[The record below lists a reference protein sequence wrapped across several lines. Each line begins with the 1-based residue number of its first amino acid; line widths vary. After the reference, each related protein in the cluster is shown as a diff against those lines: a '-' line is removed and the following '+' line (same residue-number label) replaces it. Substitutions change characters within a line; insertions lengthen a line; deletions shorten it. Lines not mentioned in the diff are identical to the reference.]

1 MDRGSIYTF
10 DIDQSETQYSVE
22 YIHVVSV
29 VNALCRK
36 KYPIE
41 YNFIV
46 DICRSNAKYV
56 GQEMH
61 HLWFCLFTCFI
72 IMSISEIG

>member
-1 MDRGSIYTF
+1 MDRSSIYTF
-10 DIDQSETQYSVE
+10 DIDQSETRYSVE

-46 DICRSNAKYV
+46 DICQSNAKYV

-72 IMSISEIG
+72 IMSISEIH